1 MSDVTVKVLNEEY
14 ERVLSNPD
22 NVIISDDLQDL
33 LDIDMPVTTGRS
45 TSTNGVDTIVMSL
58 LDADDGLPISVR
70 GQLGMLKHSDDTY
83 TLAITTSNVKKAFL
97 KGLSTLKVP
106 GLLTVEGEYSLEIED
121 CQVISWILES
131 SAPADLSLAVKFRS
145 ENGIF

>member
-33 LDIDMPVTTGRS
+33 LDIDLSSTTDRFAP
-45 TSTNGVDTIVMSL
+45 TNSVDTIVVSL
-58 LDADDGLPISVR
+58 LDVDDGLPISVR
-70 GQLGMLKHSDDTY
+70 GQLGMLKHSDDAY
-83 TLAITTSNVKKAFL
+83 TLAITTSSVKKAFL
-97 KGLSTLKVP
+97 KGLSTLKNP

-121 CQVISWILES
+121 CQVISWTLES